1 MLHNDHFFAV
11 ALRKQLCGQVL
22 LRLRGARGQGNN
34 TCRGKEHRAR
44 VVPLIAG
51 IIISVAELIASKV
64 ARYRKL
70 HKTFAE
76 PGIAA

>member
-1 MLHNDHFFAV
+1 MHHNGHFFV
-11 ALRKQLCGQVL
+11 VGLRKPLCGRAF
-22 LRLRGARGQGNN
+22 LRLRRSRGQANN